1 MCVTHILYVYDC
13 SRVGFHEMLAD
24 SACTGLIT
32 NIVGLVI
39 EVSGNILRYLSVS
52 KLFEA
57 YLTLI
62 SND

>member
-1 MCVTHILYVYDC
+1 VYDC

-39 EVSGNILRYLSVS
+39 GVSGNILRDVNFHARYLLVS

-57 YLTLI
+57 YFTLI